1 MGLQSMYKPSAQ
13 RELTGSM
20 VRRYR
25 ERAGLSIDDAARIL
39 GCDRS
44 KVSRIE
50 TGMRGFRP
58 AELRVLL
65 TELGVDA
72 GTQELL
78 AAISGWRE
86 IPGWWQGFLAHLPD
100 SYLDFAIP
108 ETFACRSLIY
118 APLQVPEPLCTRRY
132 AEAIVASDLGIR
144 EDAEDRVVEAMQ
156 QRRRIVVDERRTELA
171 VVIGEA
177 ALRQQVGGEAALRQQ
192 LIHLAELTGTDYPQ
206 ITIRVL
212 PFEASSLAA
221 GGTGGFSLLTFDE
234 IPSLHVA
241 HLAGPA
247 GGLCLHDPAVT
258 AGYAQ
263 AFETLN
269 AHALDPSRSARKLV
283 AMANGKT
290 AGR

>member
-1 MGLQSMYKPSAQ
+1 MYKPSAQ

-25 ERAGLSIDDAARIL
+25 ERAGLSIDDAASIL

-65 TELGVDA
+65 AALGVDA

-86 IPGWWQGFLAHLPD
+86 VPGWWQGFLAHLP
-100 SYLDFAIP
+100 SAYLDFVIP
-108 ETFACRSLIY
+108 ETFASRSLIY
-118 APLQVPEPLCTRRY
+118 APLHVPEPLCTRRY
-132 AEAIVASDLGIR
+132 SQAMVASDPGIG

-156 QRRRIVVDERRTELA
+156 QRRRVVVDERRTELD

-177 ALRQQVGGEAALRQQ
+177 ALRQQAGGEAALRQQ
-192 LIHLAELTGTDYPQ
+192 LIHLAELTGTDYPH

-212 PFEASSLAA
+212 PFEASCLAA
-221 GGTGGFSLLTFDE
+221 GGFSLLTFEE
-234 IPSLHVA
+234 IPSLHIA

-247 GGLCLHDPAVT
+247 GGLCLHDPAIT
-258 AGYAQ
+258 AGYVQ
-263 AFETLN
+263 AIETLT

-283 AMANGKT
+283 TMANMK
-290 AGR
+290 AASR